1 MAFGFNGFASI
12 ASKLLRH
19 DFQVVSSKQLSFP
32 SARYPTCL
40 GRTRRR
46 TKQLDWRGLD
56 LLSDCAVE
64 MTTYSPRRS
73 YNAGRDR
80 NAKALPPKRL
90 RRACHES
97 HLQQR
102 SIFVIRHFDVRES
115 PHQAVSAR
123 RTGAA
128 PCTVANCSGHID
140 RGSEPHSH
148 KTCRCRQ
155 IDGDLGTFSCPTRE
169 GRNAVHSATLVADT
183 ATSLLSQDQPS

>member
-19 DFQVVSSKQLSFP
+19 DFQVVSSTQLSFP

-80 NAKALPPKRL
+80 IAKSLPPKRL

-97 HLQQR
+97 HSSGR
-102 SIFVIRHFDVRES
+102 STVGPIHWILRIHLRSRSGETVRRDFASSGSTLRSHRPRQFVRLRPPAWCRRFD
-115 PHQAVSAR
+115 SA
-123 RTGAA
+123 
-128 PCTVANCSGHID
+128 SG
-140 RGSEPHSH
+140 
-148 KTCRCRQ
+148 
-155 IDGDLGTFSCPTRE
+155 
-169 GRNAVHSATLVADT
+169 
-183 ATSLLSQDQPS
+183 